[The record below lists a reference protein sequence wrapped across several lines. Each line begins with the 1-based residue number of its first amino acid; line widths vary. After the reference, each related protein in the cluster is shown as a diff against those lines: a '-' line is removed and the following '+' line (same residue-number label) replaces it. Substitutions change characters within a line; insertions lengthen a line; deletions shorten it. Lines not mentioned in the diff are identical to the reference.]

1 MNLPLLPQLP
11 DRIPLE
17 LPENFVALLNTI
29 IPIDQVINEAR
40 TQAGLPL
47 LTAEEVETV
56 NTRIEWTINPYGEIG
71 INILPSLIPP
81 PSTSLRS
88 AYTGTPQNQAQ
99 VRQLYFNL
107 RPEHIEQ
114 YLSNHYGMT
123 DASLDLYRYHRNLTA
138 TYTLDEDTTDRIIQ
152 MARDM
157 NDYVRLH
164 TIRSATNP
172 IVAQRQQDETTAAVL
187 QYARTVHP
195 DISTEIIATQ
205 IGSGNY
211 TGLVRDIDAS
221 KRITQLQRQIA
232 QQQAKQATHRNQEVL
247 QKMRMQLQDLR

>member
-1 MNLPLLPQLP
+1 MNSPILPQLP
-11 DRIPLE
+11 ARVPVE
-17 LPENFVALLNTI
+17 FPENFVALLNTI
-29 IPIDQVINEAR
+29 IPIDQVINDAR
-40 TQAGLPL
+40 AQAGLPP

-56 NTRIEWTINPYGEIG
+56 NTRIEWMVNPYGEIG

-81 PSTSLRS
+81 ATTLRS
-88 AYTGTPQNQAQ
+88 AYTGSQQRQAQ
-99 VRQLYFNL
+99 IQQFYFNL

-123 DASLDLYRYHRNLTA
+123 DATLDLYRYHRDLTA
-138 TYTLDEDTTDRIIQ
+138 TYTLDEDTTERIIQ
-152 MARDM
+152 MAKDM

-172 IVAQRQQDETTAAVL
+172 IVAQKQQDETTAAVL

-195 DISTEIIATQ
+195 DIFTEIIATQ

-211 TGLVRDIDAS
+211 TGLVTNIDTR
-221 KRITQLQRQIA
+221 KRIGQLQRQIL
-232 QQQAKQATHRNQEVL
+232 QQQAKPSTQRNQALL
-247 QKMRMQLQDLR
+247 QKMRKQLQDLR